1 LAKISDKMC
10 PSCAMGMCAYCIG
23 VNCKCND
30 MPLDDISKQV
40 HLKKRTVDAYKRQS
54 EGADLEQ

>member
-1 LAKISDKMC
+1 MC